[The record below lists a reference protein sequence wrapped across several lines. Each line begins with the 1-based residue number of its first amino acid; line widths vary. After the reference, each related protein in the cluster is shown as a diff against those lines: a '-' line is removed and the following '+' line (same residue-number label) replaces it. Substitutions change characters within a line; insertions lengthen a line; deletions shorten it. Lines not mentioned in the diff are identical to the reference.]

1 MNYLTPGGYVLLDD
15 LVFKIYKAEVVE
27 GTGNVGEIIMANKN
41 GLVVACAKGAL
52 RLLEVQK
59 QGKKKMDYK
68 SFINGE
74 KDLLGKVLK

>member
-1 MNYLTPGGYVLLDD
+1 
-15 LVFKIYKAEVVE
+15 
-27 GTGNVGEIIMANKN
+27 MANKN
-41 GLVVACAKGAL
+41 GLVVACAKGSL

>member
-1 MNYLTPGGYVLLDD
+1 
-15 LVFKIYKAEVVE
+15 
-27 GTGNVGEIIMANKN
+27 MANKN